1 MESISLAVVD
11 YRDGYTKCQDLDSQ
25 ERIIPAMIYNDLYR
39 YKGAL
44 NFPAFEMYHRR
55 SSFPIRL
62 DDEVGRGL
70 KHHGEMKW
78 LKSPSA
84 D

>member
-1 MESISLAVVD
+1 
-11 YRDGYTKCQDLDSQ
+11 
-25 ERIIPAMIYNDLYR
+25 MIYNDLYR

-70 KHHGEMKW
+70 KHQGEMKW